1 MHCIQ
6 AEALQKDQTFHFIIH
21 KYFDATI
28 GKKKRGKEAKGHF
41 KIGYRKE
48 RDYTLNCYK
57 LLPVK
62 LRNPK
67 TLEMQQS
74 GNASRDLNFIEQP
87 YLPPCILGEIYSL
100 LFTYQFHE
108 EEKCEGGQ
116 QISYSQLYEYDLP
129 KCGCTHGRTDRQAPI
144 SLQKII

>member
-67 TLEMQQS
+67 TLEM
-74 GNASRDLNFIEQP
+74 
-87 YLPPCILGEIYSL
+87 
-100 LFTYQFHE
+100 
-108 EEKCEGGQ
+108 
-116 QISYSQLYEYDLP
+116 
-129 KCGCTHGRTDRQAPI
+129 
-144 SLQKII
+144 